1 MRVCTYVAIVNELAR
16 IEVDGIQLFYRVK
29 GEGPSVLLIHGLG
42 GDIRGWEFQEDNL
55 SKHFTLLM
63 PELRGHGRSEG
74 PDAPV
79 VTAEMFAK
87 DIAVFLKKLGYDDVH
102 VVGHSM
108 GGVIAQQFTLDFP
121 EHVKKLVLI
130 DTAPKI
136 TEETIDEV
144 YSWREAQV
152 EGGQEAYHLAATKS
166 TYSEEFI
173 ENNRELID
181 YLLNREDLV
190 NEEGVLAAGLGLTS
204 FDVTDRLSEIQI
216 ETLIIHGEG
225 DRIIDYS
232 LGKILH
238 DEIPNSKLVS
248 FPNCGHSPTVEKRE
262 TLGQILIDFLR

>member
-1 MRVCTYVAIVNELAR
+1 MNKLTR
-16 IEVDGIQLFYRVK
+16 IEIDGIQLFYRVK
-29 GEGPSVLLIHGLG
+29 GEGPPVLLIHGLG
-42 GDIRGWEFQEDNL
+42 GDIRSWEFQEDEL
-55 SKHFTLLM
+55 AKHFTLLM

-74 PDAPV
+74 PNAPV
-79 VTAEMFAK
+79 VTAERFAK
-87 DIAVFLKKLGYDDVH
+87 DIAVFLKKLGCESVH

-108 GGVIAQQFTLDFP
+108 GGVIAQQLTLDFP
-121 EHVKKLVLI
+121 ERVKKLVLI

-166 TYSEEFI
+166 AYSAEFI

-181 YLLNREDLV
+181 LLLNREDLV
-190 NEEGVLAAGLGLTS
+190 NEEGVLAAGLGLAS
-204 FDVTDRLSEIQI
+204 FDVTERLSDIRV
-216 ETLIIHGEG
+216 ETLIIHGEA
-225 DRIIDYS
+225 DCIIEYP

-238 DEIPNSKLVS
+238 KEIPNSELVL

-262 TLGQILIDFLR
+262 ILGQILIDFLG

>member
-1 MRVCTYVAIVNELAR
+1 VIELTSIRVNNIK
-16 IEVDGIQLFYRVK
+16 LFYRVN
-29 GEGPSVLLIHGLG
+29 GEGPAVLLIHGLG
-42 GDIRGWEFQEDNL
+42 GDIRGWEFQEDEL
-55 SKHFTLLM
+55 AKHFTLLM
-63 PELRGHGRSEG
+63 PELRGHGRSGG

-79 VTAEMFAK
+79 VTAKMFAE
-87 DIAVFLKKLGYDDVH
+87 DLAVFLKTLGYDDVH

-121 EHVKKLVLI
+121 ELVRKLVLI

-173 ENNRELID
+173 ENNRDLID

-190 NEEGVLAAGLGLTS
+190 NEEGVLAAGLGLAS
-204 FDVTDRLSEIQI
+204 FDVTEKLSDIRV
-216 ETLIIHGEG
+216 ETLIIHGES

-238 DEIPNSKLVS
+238 EEIPNSELVS
-248 FPNCGHSPTVEKRE
+248 FPKCGHSPTVEKRE
-262 TLGQILIDFLR
+262 ILGQILIDFLS